1 MPINTYI
8 ISTDDPQPQ
17 NLQVEDYELSDV
29 LGKREETIAVKF
41 EELYSSIIESISK
54 NLTHE
59 SELTIE
65 VSGSFTLK
73 AEGGAKWLFFNAGG
87 STSKTDNMKVT
98 LKTQINPHKKS

>member
-17 NLQVEDYELSDV
+17 NLQVEDYELRDV
-29 LGKREETIAVKF
+29 LGKREETLAVKF

-54 NLTHE
+54 SLSHE

-98 LKTQINPHKKS
+98 LKTQINPHKKP

>member
-17 NLQVEDYELSDV
+17 NLQVEDYEVRDV
-29 LGKREETIAVKF
+29 LGKKEETLAVKF
-41 EELYSSIIESISK
+41 EELYSSIIEPISKSIS
-54 NLTHE
+54 HE
-59 SELTIE
+59 SELAIE

-98 LKTQINPHKKS
+98 LKTKISPNKKP